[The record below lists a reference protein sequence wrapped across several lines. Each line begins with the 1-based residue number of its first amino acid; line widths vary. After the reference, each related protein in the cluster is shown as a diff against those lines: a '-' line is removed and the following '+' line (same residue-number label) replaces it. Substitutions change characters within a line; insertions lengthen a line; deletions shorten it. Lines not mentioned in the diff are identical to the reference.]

1 VWNWVDTDEA
11 AMVGAVVG
19 PMAVAG
25 ALVPLREDIN
35 ATNAALV
42 MMVVVV
48 GIAASGRRLAGVVA
62 AVSATL
68 SFDFFLVRPYHT
80 FSISNRSDVETA
92 ALLLVVGVA
101 VSELAAWGRH
111 RQAEAVRRAVSI
123 AGIGDA
129 VSAMSADDLGAPRV
143 EFACAQLVRLLDLT
157 AAAYISRP
165 PERGTVHLRS
175 DGQVEVEGTFCDVEH
190 YGLPVGRD
198 IELDV
203 VDGLGRPGRFVL
215 RAGPALSPLPGATPG
230 RRGRGALGGR
240 GAGAPLEPRRPV
252 VIIDCSGGGPSA
264 QMLLLRTGP
273 PAPQVQ
279 PRALAQLP
287 QPSALVT
294 FFVPRLIG
302 APGRQARHD

>member
-1 VWNWVDTDEA
+1 
-11 AMVGAVVG
+11 
-19 PMAVAG
+19 
-25 ALVPLREDIN
+25 
-35 ATNAALV
+35 
-42 MMVVVV
+42 
-48 GIAASGRRLAGVVA
+48 VA
-62 AVSATL
+62 AGWPASSRQSSRPCRST
-68 SFDFFLVRPYHT
+68 SSPPRPYHT

-240 GAGAPLEPRRPV
+240 GAGAPLNLGVPWQSSTAPGAARQRR
-252 VIIDCSGGGPSA
+252 CSSCAPA
-264 QMLLLRTGP
+264 HRLRRCS
-273 PAPQVQ
+273 
-279 PRALAQLP
+279 RALSPNCRSPPPSLP
-287 QPSALVT
+287 SSC
-294 FFVPRLIG
+294 
-302 APGRQARHD
+302 PG